1 MSTFTGEIQ
10 QKNSYN
16 GQDHQRTGGKVWAL
30 VNDGHGVE
38 KGKLAADFCAFAMEA
53 DINAAIEAGGL
64 TEFIAGLPAYGPALH
79 ERLRVRFLENA
90 DCVADANGVPRS
102 AFEHDSIR
110 GGTTSTV
117 VFHLEADEDKK
128 QDEKIVFAWVGDSSG
143 KIFLEGEDGKN
154 TVLDGTNDHSPS
166 NRAEMR
172 RLEARRHTGAITGH
186 LCYDTKGAVRD
197 SQYIRIYA
205 EDGSMPF
212 YTPSAILV
220 SQARED
226 HQAALTA
233 LAKEP
238 ENAEYKARV
247 ETCLERI
254 GVAQEGFRTARQNV
268 AHLALVAYHAKNAEL
283 TADPTNAELKAQV
296 KACADEWSVAN
307 KAYVASPEYA
317 SQSRI
322 NKGTV
327 KDDGYGGYLIG
338 PDSDRYGAQVRLAST
353 RAFGDFQA
361 HQVGVCAEMEVRE
374 FVVKDLPAARRR
386 MIFVAS
392 DGVHD
397 CYTDDE
403 LAALV
408 MSGKSDAE
416 LLQEFVTKSRSLFG
430 SQADD
435 ISFVRKEF

>member
-1 MSTFTGEIQ
+1 MSTFTGALQ
-10 QKNSYN
+10 QKNGYN

-90 DCVADANGVPRS
+90 DCVADANGVPKS
-102 AFEHDSIR
+102 AFDPDSIR

-154 TVLDGTNDHSPS
+154 TVLDGTDDHSPS

-172 RLEARRHTGAITGH
+172 RLEARRQTGAVTGH
-186 LCYDTKGAVRD
+186 LCYDTKGAYRD
-197 SQYIRIYA
+197 VQYARIYL
-205 EDGSMPF
+205 EDGSMPV
-212 YTPSAILV
+212 YTPAAILATH
-220 SQARED
+220 ARDD
-226 HQAALTA
+226 HQTA
-233 LAKEP
+233 LAALAKDP
-238 ENAEYKARV
+238 ENAELKARADI
-247 ETCLERI
+247 CLELSTA
-254 GVAQEGFRTARQNV
+254 AQEAFRTCRQQV
-268 AHLALVAYHAKNAEL
+268 SHSTLVAYHAKNAEL
-283 TADPTNAELKAQV
+283 TADPGNAELKERLAV
-296 KACADEWSVAN
+296 CLKEWNVAN
-307 KAYVASPEYA
+307 KAYLASPEYTV
-317 SQSRI
+317 QSRI

-338 PDSDRYGAQVRLAST
+338 PDSDRYGKQVRLAST

-361 HQVGVCAEMEVRE
+361 HQVGVCAEMEMRE
-374 FVVKDLPAARRR
+374 FLVKDLPAARRR

-435 ISFVRKEF
+435 ISFVRKFF